1 MKKLTTKPFTRRTLA
16 YLLILAFYTSW
27 GYAVEEDEFD
37 GDTKQ
42 TIKRAIL
49 ALFCPAYWIP
59 N

>member
-27 GYAVEEDEFD
+27 GYAVEEDELLTLIRICNF
-37 GDTKQ
+37 GKLSLK
-42 TIKRAIL
+42 IM
-49 ALFCPAYWIP
+49 